1 MSYSTTFTRGFW
13 KENPIFRLL
22 LGLCPTLAVTTS
34 VENGLGMGLAST
46 FVLLCSNT
54 IVSLL
59 RDFIP
64 KKVRIPAYIVVIA
77 SFVTIVDLVMHA
89 YFFELHKSL
98 GLFIPLIVVNCI
110 ILGRAEAFAS
120 RNSVGLSIVDGL
132 GMGLGFTL
140 GLAVLGGVREVFGS
154 GTLLGFGVFG
164 DSYPPALVMILPP
177 GAFLSL
183 GLLLAG
189 MNKLEEKRAIRA
201 GEAYR
206 PPREMD
212 CGSCVL
218 CHLDENIKSI
228 DEKPKVTVDVHPKEI
243 PPKE

>member
-1 MSYSTTFTRGFW
+1 MNHAQIFTRGLW
-13 KENPIFRLL
+13 RENPIFRLL
-22 LGLCPTLAVTTS
+22 LGLCPVLAVTTS

-54 IVSLL
+54 IISIF
-59 RDFIP
+59 RGFIP
-64 KKVRIPAYIVVIA
+64 KKVRIPAFIVVIA
-77 SFVTIVDLVMHA
+77 SFVTIVDLTMHA

-120 RNSVGLSIVDGL
+120 RNDLGRSVIDGL

-140 GLAVLGGVREVFGS
+140 GLAVLGAVREIFGN
-154 GTLLGFGVFG
+154 GTLLGMSLFGPG
-164 DSYPPALVMILPP
+164 YQPLLVMILPP

-189 MNKLEEKRAIRA
+189 MNKLEQKRAIRA
-201 GEAYR
+201 GEEYE

-218 CHLDENIKSI
+218 CKLNEEDA
-228 DEKPKVTVDVHPKEI
+228 
-243 PPKE
+243 

>member
-1 MSYSTTFTRGFW
+1 MNATQTFTRGLW
-13 KENPIFRLL
+13 KDNPIFRLL

-46 FVLLCSNT
+46 FVLLCSNV

-77 SFVTIVDLVMHA
+77 SFVTVVDLVMHGF
-89 YFFELHKSL
+89 FFELHKSL
-98 GLFIPLIVVNCI
+98 GLFIPLIVVNCV

-120 RNSVGLSIVDGL
+120 RNGVGMAVLDGL

-140 GLAVLGGVREVFGS
+140 GLAAIGAVRELLGSGSLLGVDVLGGDFPS
-154 GTLLGFGVFG
+154 F
-164 DSYPPALVMILPP
+164 LVMILPP
-177 GAFLSL
+177 GAFLTL
-183 GLLLAG
+183 GLLLAV
-189 MNKLEEKRAIRA
+189 MNRLEQRRAIRA
-201 GEAYR
+201 GEVYE

-218 CHLDENIKSI
+218 CNLNDNLD
-228 DEKPKVTVDVHPKEI
+228 D
-243 PPKE
+243 

>member
-1 MSYSTTFTRGFW
+1 MSYAKTFTRGFW

-34 VENGLGMGLAST
+34 VENGIGMGLATT
-46 FVLLCSNT
+46 FVLICSN
-54 IVSLL
+54 ILVSLL
-59 RDFIP
+59 RNFIP
-64 KKVRIPAYIVVIA
+64 KKVRIPAYIVIIA

-89 YFFELHKSL
+89 WFFELHKSL

-120 RNSVGLSIVDGL
+120 RNPLSLAFVDGV

-140 GLAVLGGVREVFGS
+140 GLAVLGGVREIFGS
-154 GTLLGFGVFG
+154 GSLLGFPVFG
-164 DSYPPALVMILPP
+164 PGYPPALVMILPP

-183 GLLLAG
+183 GFLLAG
-189 MNKLEEKRAIRA
+189 MNRLEEKRAILA
-201 GEAYR
+201 GEAYE

-218 CHLDENIKSI
+218 CKLDENISEL
-228 DEKPKVTVDVHPKEI
+228 EKE
-243 PPKE
+243 PPGS

>member
-1 MSYSTTFTRGFW
+1 MSYATTFTRGIW

-22 LGLCPTLAVTTS
+22 LGLCPALAVTTS

-46 FVLLCSNT
+46 FVLLCSNV

-64 KKVRIPAYIVVIA
+64 RKVRIPAYIVVIA
-77 SFVTIVDLVMHA
+77 SFVTIVDLTMHA
-89 YFFELHKSL
+89 YFFELHRSL

-110 ILGRAEAFAS
+110 ILGRADAFAS
-120 RNSVGLSIVDGL
+120 RNPVGLAFIDGL

-140 GLAVLGGVREVFGS
+140 GLAVLGGVREILGS
-154 GTLLGFGVFG
+154 GSLLGFPVFG
-164 DSYPPALVMILPP
+164 ASFPPALVMILPP
-177 GAFLSL
+177 GAFLGL

-189 MNKLEEKRAIRA
+189 MNKLEERRAIRA
-201 GEAYR
+201 GEAYE

-218 CHLDENIKSI
+218 CNLAENLNEVEAKPLDR
-228 DEKPKVTVDVHPKEI
+228 V
-243 PPKE
+243 

>member
-1 MSYSTTFTRGFW
+1 MSVKNTFLRGLW
-13 KENPIFRLL
+13 QENPIFRLL
-22 LGLCPTLAVTTS
+22 LGLCPALAVTTS
-34 VENGLGMGLAST
+34 VENGIGMGLAST
-46 FVLLCSNT
+46 FVLLCSNI

-59 RDFIP
+59 RNFIP

-89 YFFELHKSL
+89 YLFELHRNL

-120 RNSVGLSIVDGL
+120 RNSVGISIIDAI

-140 GLAVLGGVREVFGS
+140 GLAVLGGVRELFGS
-154 GTLLGFGVFG
+154 GTLLGLPVFG
-164 DSYPPALVMILPP
+164 DGYPPALVMILPP
-177 GAFLSL
+177 GAFLSM

-189 MNKLEEKRAIRA
+189 MNKLEERRAIKA
-201 GEAYR
+201 GEAYQ

-218 CHLDENIKSI
+218 CKLDENIK
-228 DEKPKVTVDVHPKEI
+228 
-243 PPKE
+243 

>member
-1 MSYSTTFTRGFW
+1 MNATAILMRGLW

-34 VENGLGMGLAST
+34 VVNGLGMGLAST
-46 FVLLCSNT
+46 FVLICSNV

-77 SFVTIVDLVMHA
+77 SFVTVVDLVMHGF
-89 YFFELHKSL
+89 FFELHRSL
-98 GLFIPLIVVNCI
+98 GLFIPLIVVNCV

-120 RNSVGLSIVDGL
+120 RNSVGWALLDGV

-140 GLAVLGGVREVFGS
+140 GLMVIGAVRELLGS
-154 GTLLGFGVFG
+154 GSLLGIPLLGEGF
-164 DSYPPALVMILPP
+164 PALLVMILPP

-183 GLLLAG
+183 GFLLAG
-189 MNKLEEKRAIRA
+189 MNVLEEKRAIHA
-201 GEAYR
+201 GERYE

-218 CHLDENIKSI
+218 CRLHENL
-228 DEKPKVTVDVHPKEI
+228 EAVNAPER
-243 PPKE
+243 

>member
-1 MSYSTTFTRGFW
+1 MNHAQIFTRGLW
-13 KENPIFRLL
+13 RENPIFRLL
-22 LGLCPTLAVTTS
+22 LGLCPVLAVTTS

-54 IVSLL
+54 IISIF
-59 RDFIP
+59 RGFIP
-64 KKVRIPAYIVVIA
+64 KKVRIPAFIVVIA
-77 SFVTIVDLVMHA
+77 SFVTIVDLTMHA

-120 RNSVGLSIVDGL
+120 RNDLGRSIIDGL
-132 GMGLGFTL
+132 GMGIGFTL
-140 GLAVLGGVREVFGS
+140 GLAVLGAVREVLGNGTILGMSLFGP
-154 GTLLGFGVFG
+154 GYQPL
-164 DSYPPALVMILPP
+164 LVMILPP

-201 GEAYR
+201 GEEYE
-206 PPREMD
+206 PPLEMD

-218 CHLDENIKSI
+218 CKLNE
-228 DEKPKVTVDVHPKEI
+228 EEA
-243 PPKE
+243 